1 MIALAD
7 GSGLGKWIGTL
18 VVVLGVGLMLVHA
31 QRVIEKRARSSRG
44 LTFGQQLAMLGLSF
58 LSLLV
63 VVIALP
69 VEGETRG
76 QLLSFFGIVLSAA
89 IALSSTTLLG
99 NAMAGITLRA
109 VRGFRVGDFIRSGD
123 HFGRVTELGLVHTE
137 IQTEDRDLT
146 TLPNLF
152 LATQPVRVIRNS
164 GTILSAEVSL
174 GYDIPRARVQEC
186 LSKAASSTGLE
197 DPFVSIQALG
207 DFSVVYRIAGLCKDV
222 NHLISTRSRLR
233 AEMLDA
239 LHGAGIEIVSP
250 AFMSTRA
257 MTASAA
263 VIPEEVRAPAP
274 SQTPENV
281 IFDKAEEAT
290 TIERLK
296 QLIGELE
303 QEIEEKGE
311 SEELK
316 AQLLRRKEQV
326 EAMLDDLKD
335 GSAEKD

>member
-7 GSGLGKWIGTL
+7 GSGLEKWIGTL

-31 QRVIEKRARSSRG
+31 QRVIERRARSSRG

-58 LSLLV
+58 SSLLV
-63 VVIALP
+63 VIIALP

-186 LSKAASSTGLE
+186 LSQAAASTGLE
-197 DPFVSIQALG
+197 EPFVSIQALG

-250 AFMSTRA
+250 TFMSTRA
-257 MTASAA
+257 VKSSDA
-263 VIPEEVRAPAP
+263 VIPEEVRAPIP

-296 QLIGELE
+296 HRIGELE
-303 QEIEEKGE
+303 QEIEEHGE

-335 GSAEKD
+335 QSPEKG

>member
-7 GSGLGKWIGTL
+7 GSGLEKWIGTL

-31 QRVIEKRARSSRG
+31 QRVIERRARSSRG

-58 LSLLV
+58 SSLLV
-63 VVIALP
+63 VIIALP

-186 LSKAASSTGLE
+186 LSQAAASTGLE
-197 DPFVSIQALG
+197 EPFVSIQALG

-233 AEMLDA
+233 AEML
-239 LHGAGIEIVSP
+239 LS
-250 AFMSTRA
+250 
-257 MTASAA
+257 
-263 VIPEEVRAPAP
+263 
-274 SQTPENV
+274 
-281 IFDKAEEAT
+281 
-290 TIERLK
+290 
-296 QLIGELE
+296 LIH
-303 QEIEEKGE
+303 I
-311 SEELK
+311 
-316 AQLLRRKEQV
+316 
-326 EAMLDDLKD
+326 
-335 GSAEKD
+335 